1 MPTEKKRRHRGPEKD
16 RWRAAR
22 REASRCKRR
31 CPDPQTYFAWYVEAG
46 EGQKAGGGA

>member
-22 REASRCKRR
+22 REDSRGKRR
-31 CPDPQTYFAWYVEAG
+31 RSDPQTYFPWYVEAG
-46 EGQKAGGGA
+46 EGQKAGGEA

>member
-22 REASRCKRR
+22 REGSRDKRR
-31 CPDPQTYFAWYVEAG
+31 RSDPQTYFRWYVEAAD
-46 EGQKAGGGA
+46 GQKVGGGT